1 MEDMYTYIAFRLHA
15 PENALRQYQRIADQI
30 LKLEY
35 MPERFKILDEE
46 PEHSKSIR
54 RMIVDNYS
62 VLFVSQDDFV
72 KVVSVLYTPSN
83 IHSHYLD

>member
-62 VLFVSQDDFV
+62 VLFVIQDDFV
-72 KVVSVLYTPSN
+72 KVVNVLYTPSN
-83 IHSHYLD
+83 IYSHNLD